1 MTTVYDV
8 KFNFQAFTVVYGSL
22 YMSDSDKQKQA
33 PRSIPRKR

>member
-22 YMSDSDKQKQA
+22 YMSYSDKSEAVTQKCC
-33 PRSIPRKR
+33 